1 MSSRRETGR
10 RRPYGN
16 PRGSLERPRA
26 QSEPRESVLIV
37 TEGRC
42 TEPNYFKALR
52 NRLKLTL
59 LEVVHPDATDPV
71 TLVDEAVRL
80 RDERARNAKRGNG
93 VRYDEVW
100 VCFDLEH
107 THDERRGLARRAR
120 ERARAK
126 KIKVA
131 ESDPCFEYWVFLHF
145 AYSTA
150 PADGCAL
157 YEGRVREQVP
167 AYTKSY
173 AFTDSDLSRVPDA
186 VERARQCR
194 KHREETGAV
203 TPSTDVDHL
212 VLVLNDNA
220 SESLRF
226 RLQDGESADPG

>member
-1 MSSRRETGR
+1 MTPRRETER

-16 PRGSLERPRA
+16 PAEPLERSKA
-26 QSEPRESVLIV
+26 QREPRKSILIV
-37 TEGRC
+37 TEGEC
-42 TEPNYFKALR
+42 TEPNYFKALKH
-52 NRLKLTL
+52 RLKLNL
-59 LEVVHPDATDPV
+59 VEVVHPDATDPV
-71 TLVDEAVRL
+71 TLVDEADRM
-80 RDERARNAKRGNG
+80 RKERARCARKGDG
-93 VRYDEVW
+93 VAYDEVW
-100 VCFDLEH
+100 VCYDLER
-107 THDERRGLARRAR
+107 THDERRELATSAR
-120 ERARAK
+120 EKARAK
-126 KIKVA
+126 KIKLA

-167 AYTKSY
+167 VYTKSY

-203 TPSTDVDHL
+203 TPSTDVDRL

-220 SESLRF
+220 SESLQF
-226 RLQDGESADPG
+226 GLQDGESADPG